1 MGLFSKLKDKFSKK
15 EDVKEEKIQEKYDK
29 GLEKTRESFVSS
41 LSLLGKKF
49 TKVNEEY
56 YEELERILIKADI
69 GVNTVDKFM
78 DLLRKRVKSENII
91 DTKYLNEVIV
101 DELFIIYVEG
111 ESLSDKINMA
121 SSGPTVL
128 LFVGVNGVG
137 KTTLMK
143 EIFKNNNE
151 CIEIND
157 NIGDVININYL
168 NFEILEVKEEE
179 KGEQSTGIIIQIP
192 SSKIFNY
199 PIKNYSK
206 AFKYIWKEMEI
217 NVPIDSDIEKDKK
230 TLYKI
235 INSNET
241 LKKIPNKMKNQLNN
255 VVGEYRIYYNNLD
268 PIIYTSVVDNHV
280 KLTIRFLCHPKKVR
294 NIESDL
300 WNKILLANKEGK
312 IKLFVD

>member
-1 MGLFSKLKDKFSKK
+1 MNLLNYVSKITGINNNYFTSSIESILVLFILRLSDKVFQFINNKFNKNDKNKYKLNKRIHLITNIIIIIAFVIIWQDYFKNFLTL
-15 EDVKEEKIQEKYDK
+15 I
-29 GLEKTRESFVSS
+29 SFVSAA
-41 LSLLGKKF
+41 LTFAL
-49 TKVNEEY
+49 
-56 YEELERILIKADI
+56 RDIILNFFS
-69 GVNTVDKFM
+69 G
-78 DLLRKRVKSENII
+78 
-91 DTKYLNEVIV
+91 
-101 DELFIIYVEG
+101 IYI
-111 ESLSDKINMA
+111 KINKPF
-121 SSGPTVL
+121 SV
-128 LFVGVNGVG
+128 
-137 KTTLMK
+137 
-143 EIFKNNNE
+143 EDR
-151 CIEIND
+151 IEIND

-206 AFKYIWKEMEI
+206 AFKYIWKEMEV
-217 NVPIDSDIEKDKK
+217 NVPIDSDIEKSKK
-230 TLYKI
+230 ELYKI

-255 VVGEYRIYYNNLD
+255 VVGEYRIYYNNLE
-268 PIIYTSVVDNHV
+268 PIIYTSIVENHV

-312 IKLFVD
+312 IKLFID

>member
-1 MGLFSKLKDKFSKK
+1 MNLLNYVTKITGINNNYFTSSIESLLVLFILRLVDKVFQFINNKFNKNDKNKYKLNKRIHLITNIIIIIVFVIIWQDYFKNFLTL
-15 EDVKEEKIQEKYDK
+15 I
-29 GLEKTRESFVSS
+29 SFVSAA
-41 LSLLGKKF
+41 LTFAL
-49 TKVNEEY
+49 
-56 YEELERILIKADI
+56 RDIILNFFS
-69 GVNTVDKFM
+69 G
-78 DLLRKRVKSENII
+78 
-91 DTKYLNEVIV
+91 
-101 DELFIIYVEG
+101 IYI
-111 ESLSDKINMA
+111 KINK
-121 SSGPTVL
+121 PFNV
-128 LFVGVNGVG
+128 
-137 KTTLMK
+137 
-143 EIFKNNNE
+143 EDR
-151 CIEIND
+151 IEIND

-241 LKKIPNKMKNQLNN
+241 LKKIPNKMKNRLNN

>member
-1 MGLFSKLKDKFSKK
+1 MNLLNYVTKITGINNNYFTSSIESLLVLFILRLVDKVFQFINNKFNKNDKNKYKLNKRIHLITNIIIIIVFVIIWQDYFKNFLTL
-15 EDVKEEKIQEKYDK
+15 I
-29 GLEKTRESFVSS
+29 SFVSAA
-41 LSLLGKKF
+41 LTFAL
-49 TKVNEEY
+49 
-56 YEELERILIKADI
+56 RDIILNFFS
-69 GVNTVDKFM
+69 G
-78 DLLRKRVKSENII
+78 
-91 DTKYLNEVIV
+91 
-101 DELFIIYVEG
+101 IYI
-111 ESLSDKINMA
+111 KINK
-121 SSGPTVL
+121 PFNV
-128 LFVGVNGVG
+128 
-137 KTTLMK
+137 
-143 EIFKNNNE
+143 EDR
-151 CIEIND
+151 IEIND

-230 TLYKI
+230 ALYKI

>member
-1 MGLFSKLKDKFSKK
+1 MNLLNYVTKITGINNNYFTSSIESLLVLFILRLVDKVFQFINNKFNKNDKNKYKLNKRIHLITNIIIIIAFVIIWQDYFKSFLTL
-15 EDVKEEKIQEKYDK
+15 I
-29 GLEKTRESFVSS
+29 SFVSAA
-41 LSLLGKKF
+41 LTFAL
-49 TKVNEEY
+49 
-56 YEELERILIKADI
+56 RDIILNFFS
-69 GVNTVDKFM
+69 G
-78 DLLRKRVKSENII
+78 
-91 DTKYLNEVIV
+91 
-101 DELFIIYVEG
+101 IYI
-111 ESLSDKINMA
+111 KINK
-121 SSGPTVL
+121 PFNV
-128 LFVGVNGVG
+128 
-137 KTTLMK
+137 
-143 EIFKNNNE
+143 EDR
-151 CIEIND
+151 IEIND

-255 VVGEYRIYYNNLD
+255 AVGEYRIYYNNLD

>member
-1 MGLFSKLKDKFSKK
+1 MNLLNYVSKITGINNNYFTSSIESILVLFILRLSDKVFQFINNKFNKNDKNKYKLNKRIHLINNIIIIIAFVIIWQDYFKNFLTL
-15 EDVKEEKIQEKYDK
+15 I
-29 GLEKTRESFVSS
+29 SFVSAA
-41 LSLLGKKF
+41 LTFAL
-49 TKVNEEY
+49 
-56 YEELERILIKADI
+56 RDIILNFFS
-69 GVNTVDKFM
+69 G
-78 DLLRKRVKSENII
+78 
-91 DTKYLNEVIV
+91 
-101 DELFIIYVEG
+101 IYI
-111 ESLSDKINMA
+111 KINKPL
-121 SSGPTVL
+121 SV
-128 LFVGVNGVG
+128 
-137 KTTLMK
+137 
-143 EIFKNNNE
+143 EDR
-151 CIEIND
+151 IEIND

-312 IKLFVD
+312 IKLFID

>member
-1 MGLFSKLKDKFSKK
+1 MNLLNYVSKITGINNNYFTSSIESILVLFILRLSDKVFQFINNKFNKNDKNKYKLNKRIHLINNIIIIIAFVIIWQDYFKNFLTL
-15 EDVKEEKIQEKYDK
+15 I
-29 GLEKTRESFVSS
+29 SFVSAA
-41 LSLLGKKF
+41 LTFAL
-49 TKVNEEY
+49 
-56 YEELERILIKADI
+56 RDIILNFFS
-69 GVNTVDKFM
+69 G
-78 DLLRKRVKSENII
+78 
-91 DTKYLNEVIV
+91 
-101 DELFIIYVEG
+101 IYI
-111 ESLSDKINMA
+111 KINKPF
-121 SSGPTVL
+121 SV
-128 LFVGVNGVG
+128 
-137 KTTLMK
+137 
-143 EIFKNNNE
+143 EDR
-151 CIEIND
+151 IEIND

-179 KGEQSTGIIIQIP
+179 KGEQSTGIIVQIP
-192 SSKIFNY
+192 SSKIFSY
-199 PIKNYSK
+199 AVKNYSK

-255 VVGEYRIYYNNLD
+255 VVGEYRIYYNNLE
-268 PIIYTSVVDNHV
+268 PIIYTSIVENHV

-312 IKLFVD
+312 IKLFID

>member
-1 MGLFSKLKDKFSKK
+1 MNLLNYVSKITGINNNYFTSSIESILVLFILRLSDKVFQFINNKFNKNDKNKYKLNKRIHLINNIIIIIAFVIIWQDYFKNFLTL
-15 EDVKEEKIQEKYDK
+15 I
-29 GLEKTRESFVSS
+29 SFVSAA
-41 LSLLGKKF
+41 LTFAL
-49 TKVNEEY
+49 
-56 YEELERILIKADI
+56 RDIILNFFS
-69 GVNTVDKFM
+69 G
-78 DLLRKRVKSENII
+78 
-91 DTKYLNEVIV
+91 
-101 DELFIIYVEG
+101 IYI
-111 ESLSDKINMA
+111 KINKPF
-121 SSGPTVL
+121 SV
-128 LFVGVNGVG
+128 
-137 KTTLMK
+137 
-143 EIFKNNNE
+143 EDR
-151 CIEIND
+151 IEIND

>member
-1 MGLFSKLKDKFSKK
+1 MNLLNYVTKITGINNNYFTSSIESLLVLFILRLVDKVFQFINNKFNKNDKNKYKLNKRIHLITNIIIIIAFVIIWQDYFKNFLTL
-15 EDVKEEKIQEKYDK
+15 I
-29 GLEKTRESFVSS
+29 SFVSAA
-41 LSLLGKKF
+41 LTFAL
-49 TKVNEEY
+49 
-56 YEELERILIKADI
+56 RDIILNFFS
-69 GVNTVDKFM
+69 G
-78 DLLRKRVKSENII
+78 
-91 DTKYLNEVIV
+91 
-101 DELFIIYVEG
+101 IYI
-111 ESLSDKINMA
+111 KINK
-121 SSGPTVL
+121 PFNV
-128 LFVGVNGVG
+128 
-137 KTTLMK
+137 
-143 EIFKNNNE
+143 EDR
-151 CIEIND
+151 IEIND

-268 PIIYTSVVDNHV
+268 PIIYTSVADNHV
-280 KLTIRFLCHPKKVR
+280 RLTIRFLCHPKKVR

>member
-1 MGLFSKLKDKFSKK
+1 MNLLNYVSKITGINNNYFTSSIESILVLFILRLSDKVFQFINNKFNKNDKNKYKLNKRIHLITNIIIIIAFVIIWQDYFKNFLTL
-15 EDVKEEKIQEKYDK
+15 I
-29 GLEKTRESFVSS
+29 SFVSAA
-41 LSLLGKKF
+41 LTFAL
-49 TKVNEEY
+49 
-56 YEELERILIKADI
+56 RDIILNFFS
-69 GVNTVDKFM
+69 G
-78 DLLRKRVKSENII
+78 
-91 DTKYLNEVIV
+91 
-101 DELFIIYVEG
+101 IYI
-111 ESLSDKINMA
+111 KINK
-121 SSGPTVL
+121 PFIV
-128 LFVGVNGVG
+128 
-137 KTTLMK
+137 
-143 EIFKNNNE
+143 EDR
-151 CIEIND
+151 IEIND

-312 IKLFVD
+312 IKLFID

>member
-1 MGLFSKLKDKFSKK
+1 MNLLNYVSKITGINNNYFTSSIESILVLFILRLSDKVFQFINNKFNKNDKNKYKLNKRIHLITNIIIIIAFVIIWQDYFKNFLTL
-15 EDVKEEKIQEKYDK
+15 I
-29 GLEKTRESFVSS
+29 SFVSAA
-41 LSLLGKKF
+41 LTFAL
-49 TKVNEEY
+49 
-56 YEELERILIKADI
+56 RDIILNFFS
-69 GVNTVDKFM
+69 G
-78 DLLRKRVKSENII
+78 
-91 DTKYLNEVIV
+91 
-101 DELFIIYVEG
+101 IYI
-111 ESLSDKINMA
+111 KINKPF
-121 SSGPTVL
+121 SV
-128 LFVGVNGVG
+128 
-137 KTTLMK
+137 
-143 EIFKNNNE
+143 EDR
-151 CIEIND
+151 IEIND
-157 NIGDVININYL
+157 NNGYVININYL

-312 IKLFVD
+312 IKLFID

>member
-1 MGLFSKLKDKFSKK
+1 MNILNYVTKITGINNNYFTSSIESLLVLFILKLSDKVFQFINNKFNK
-15 EDVKEEKIQEKYDK
+15 NDKNKYKLNKRIHLITNIIIIIAFVIIWQDYFK
-29 GLEKTRESFVSS
+29 NLLTLISFVSAA
-41 LSLLGKKF
+41 LTFAL
-49 TKVNEEY
+49 
-56 YEELERILIKADI
+56 RDIILNFFS
-69 GVNTVDKFM
+69 G
-78 DLLRKRVKSENII
+78 
-91 DTKYLNEVIV
+91 
-101 DELFIIYVEG
+101 IYI
-111 ESLSDKINMA
+111 KINKPF
-121 SSGPTVL
+121 SV
-128 LFVGVNGVG
+128 
-137 KTTLMK
+137 
-143 EIFKNNNE
+143 EDR
-151 CIEIND
+151 IEIND

>member
-1 MGLFSKLKDKFSKK
+1 MNLLNYVSKITGINNNYFTSSIESILVLFILRLSDKVFQLINNKFNKNDKNKYKLNKRIHLINNIIIIIAFVIIWQDYFKNFLTL
-15 EDVKEEKIQEKYDK
+15 I
-29 GLEKTRESFVSS
+29 SFVSAA
-41 LSLLGKKF
+41 LTFAL
-49 TKVNEEY
+49 
-56 YEELERILIKADI
+56 RDIILNFFS
-69 GVNTVDKFM
+69 G
-78 DLLRKRVKSENII
+78 
-91 DTKYLNEVIV
+91 
-101 DELFIIYVEG
+101 IYI
-111 ESLSDKINMA
+111 KINKPF
-121 SSGPTVL
+121 SV
-128 LFVGVNGVG
+128 
-137 KTTLMK
+137 
-143 EIFKNNNE
+143 EDR
-151 CIEIND
+151 IEIND

-312 IKLFVD
+312 IKLFID

>member
-1 MGLFSKLKDKFSKK
+1 MNLLNYVSKITGINNNYFTSSIESILVLFILRLSDKVFQFINNKFNKNDKNKYKLNKRIHLITNIIIIIAFVIIWQDYFKNFLTL
-15 EDVKEEKIQEKYDK
+15 I
-29 GLEKTRESFVSS
+29 SFVSAA
-41 LSLLGKKF
+41 LTFAL
-49 TKVNEEY
+49 
-56 YEELERILIKADI
+56 RDIILNFFS
-69 GVNTVDKFM
+69 G
-78 DLLRKRVKSENII
+78 
-91 DTKYLNEVIV
+91 
-101 DELFIIYVEG
+101 IYI
-111 ESLSDKINMA
+111 KINKPF
-121 SSGPTVL
+121 SV
-128 LFVGVNGVG
+128 
-137 KTTLMK
+137 
-143 EIFKNNNE
+143 EDR
-151 CIEIND
+151 IEIND

-268 PIIYTSVVDNHV
+268 HIIYTSVVDNHV

-312 IKLFVD
+312 IKLFID

>member
-1 MGLFSKLKDKFSKK
+1 MNILNYVTKITGINNNYFTSSIESLLVLFILRLSDKVFQFINNKFNKNDKNKYKLNKRIHLITNIIIIIAFVIIWQDYFKNFLTL
-15 EDVKEEKIQEKYDK
+15 I
-29 GLEKTRESFVSS
+29 SFVSAA
-41 LSLLGKKF
+41 LTFAL
-49 TKVNEEY
+49 
-56 YEELERILIKADI
+56 RDIILNFFS
-69 GVNTVDKFM
+69 G
-78 DLLRKRVKSENII
+78 
-91 DTKYLNEVIV
+91 
-101 DELFIIYVEG
+101 IYI
-111 ESLSDKINMA
+111 KINKPF
-121 SSGPTVL
+121 SV
-128 LFVGVNGVG
+128 
-137 KTTLMK
+137 
-143 EIFKNNNE
+143 EDR
-151 CIEIND
+151 IEIND

-217 NVPIDSDIEKDKK
+217 NVSIDSDIEKDKK

>member
-1 MGLFSKLKDKFSKK
+1 MNLLNYVSKITGINNNYFTSSIESILVLFILRLSDKVFQFINNKFNKNDKNKYKLNKRIHLITNIIIIIDFVIIWQDYFKNFLTL
-15 EDVKEEKIQEKYDK
+15 I
-29 GLEKTRESFVSS
+29 SFVSAA
-41 LSLLGKKF
+41 LTFAL
-49 TKVNEEY
+49 
-56 YEELERILIKADI
+56 RDIILNFFS
-69 GVNTVDKFM
+69 G
-78 DLLRKRVKSENII
+78 
-91 DTKYLNEVIV
+91 
-101 DELFIIYVEG
+101 IYI
-111 ESLSDKINMA
+111 KINKPF
-121 SSGPTVL
+121 SV
-128 LFVGVNGVG
+128 
-137 KTTLMK
+137 
-143 EIFKNNNE
+143 EDR
-151 CIEIND
+151 IEIND

-312 IKLFVD
+312 IKLFID

>member
-1 MGLFSKLKDKFSKK
+1 MNLLNYVTKITGINNNYFTSSIESLLVLFILKLSDKVFQFINNKFNK
-15 EDVKEEKIQEKYDK
+15 NDKNKYKLNKRIHLITNIIIIIVFVIIWQDYFK
-29 GLEKTRESFVSS
+29 NFLTLISFVSAA
-41 LSLLGKKF
+41 LTFAL
-49 TKVNEEY
+49 
-56 YEELERILIKADI
+56 RDIILNFFS
-69 GVNTVDKFM
+69 G
-78 DLLRKRVKSENII
+78 
-91 DTKYLNEVIV
+91 
-101 DELFIIYVEG
+101 IYI
-111 ESLSDKINMA
+111 KINK
-121 SSGPTVL
+121 PFNV
-128 LFVGVNGVG
+128 
-137 KTTLMK
+137 
-143 EIFKNNNE
+143 EDR
-151 CIEIND
+151 IEIND

-280 KLTIRFLCHPKKVR
+280 RLTIRFLCHPKKVR